1 MDATLLLEY
10 FSGTLQASQQVRQ
23 QAEIQLRL
31 LAATPGFLGACL
43 DIVASPAPAPVRL
56 AAAVY
61 LKNRIVRFWA
71 LDAAGTSAG
80 ASAGAIDPD
89 ERPVVKDRL
98 LEVLVCSDHHTQ
110 QQLIPVLRVL
120 IAHDF
125 RQWPHLFDTALGL
138 LAAANLNRVY
148 VGLLC
153 FTEICR
159 RFRWVPNPDRAS
171 DLDPIISQVF
181 PHLLALGRHLL
192 EDHSEMSE
200 LRCEMLKL
208 VLKAY
213 KFVTYHDLP
222 AVLQPPTVVE
232 EWGQLHVAVV
242 AQPPPP
248 YMLRPPYAAMTAAD
262 RAGLQVA
269 KCHKAALS
277 NLLRLF
283 ARYASGG
290 VAKRYKY
297 TEFRRVFAAEVV
309 PRVVRVLLVM
319 AEGAPPPPGDT
330 ADAAA
335 AAGRWLP
342 RSTWYHALQFL
353 SHCITQKTS
362 WLLLKPYV
370 APLLTQL
377 VFPLLCP
384 SDELLELYDS
394 DPLEYIQLAFD
405 FSDGTT
411 PDVAALG
418 FLVTLVDKRRH
429 TLDGV
434 VQFALAEL
442 NRKAPP
448 LRPLAQRT
456 EGVLRIVG
464 CILHYTLNP
473 QLPYYSGMEQFL
485 RELVLPHLALPFEF
499 VRARALEVAGA
510 FADLS
515 LDAATEAH
523 VFHAV
528 TANFEVEL
536 LPLNLQ
542 CALCLQAYLPHA
554 AFKDA
559 LGAHIVPLMGKLLAL
574 SEEVDTDAVAV
585 VMQECV
591 EVFSEQ
597 LQPFGVDLMTKLVQ
611 QFMRLAAEVGPG
623 GGEFEADDA
632 DDSSEKIMA
641 AIGLLNTMITVLLLF
656 ENLQPVLAQLE
667 AVYLPAIEF
676 VLTHQMDDFFT
687 EVGELVENAIFLLRG
702 ISAAMWRVFGL
713 VVRVFESGVGVMYT
727 EEWMPA
733 LTNILIYGEMQSD
746 AAAGFV
752 RIFGA
757 IVEGDDHVELS
768 DLSDACELG
777 QNLIL
782 ALRQNATSYVPQILG
797 QVLKI
802 LEGILNDTQHVRNNS
817 FDVNVNNVI
826 VAALVYAP
834 RDALTVLAQHGFT
847 QPFFERWSKLI
858 PHLKRVYDIKLSAM
872 GLMSVLSDD
881 AVLSDLGGEFA
892 AASAA
897 SLVHLVRIL
906 PAAIQSLEERRKNFS
921 EIDDAGMQRLW
932 EQEQAALDRYRT
944 EEAGAED
951 EDEAGAEDGGEGD
964 GADDGAD
971 GDDEY
976 DLFLQQQEHDFKLKS
991 TGFFDE
997 ETEQIHEDPLS
1008 ATPLDTVNV
1017 FQYFKDFVVTVQAGD
1032 AHKSQALFGQLSEKD
1047 REVIQDVVAI
1057 VKE

>member
-1 MDATLLLEY
+1 MDANLLLEC

-61 LKNRIVRFWA
+61 FKNRIVRFWA
-71 LDAAGTSAG
+71 LDAASASAG

-98 LEVLVCSDHHTQ
+98 LEVLVGSDHHTQ

-171 DLDPIISQVF
+171 DLDPIITQVF

-192 EDHSEMSE
+192 EDHREMSE

-222 AVLQPPTVVE
+222 AVLQPSAAVE

-248 YMLRPPYAAMTAAD
+248 YLLRPPYAAMTATD
-262 RAGLQVA
+262 RAALQLA
-269 KCHKAALS
+269 KCHKAALA

-297 TEFRRVFAAEVV
+297 TEFRRVFEAQVV
-309 PRVVRVLLVM
+309 PLVVRVLLAM
-319 AEGAPPPPGDT
+319 AEGAPPPPGDP

-335 AAGRWLP
+335 AAGQWLP
-342 RSTWYHALQFL
+342 RSTWYHALQLL

-384 SDELLELYDS
+384 SDELLERYDS

-442 NRKAPP
+442 NRNAPP
-448 LRPLAQRT
+448 PQRT

-473 QLPYYSGMEQFL
+473 QLPYHSGMEQFM
-485 RELVLPHLALPFEF
+485 RELVLPHLALPFKF
-499 VRARALEVAGA
+499 VRARAFEVAAA
-510 FADLS
+510 FADLT

-523 VFHAV
+523 IFHAM

-542 CALCLQAYLPHA
+542 CALCLQAYLPHE

-559 LGAHIVPLMGKLLAL
+559 LGAHIVPLMGRLLAL
-574 SEEVDTDAVAV
+574 SDEVDTDAVAV

-611 QFMRLAAEVGPG
+611 QFMRLAAEVGPA
-623 GGEFEADDA
+623 GGEPDADDA

-667 AVYLPAIEF
+667 AVYLPAVEF
-676 VLTHQMDDFFT
+676 VLTHHMDDFFT
-687 EVGELVENAIFLLRG
+687 EVGELVENATFLLRG

-733 LTNILIYGEMQSD
+733 LTNILIYGEVRGD
-746 AAAGFV
+746 AADGFV

-782 ALRQNATSYVPQILG
+782 ALGQTASAYVPQILG

-834 RDALTVLAQHGFT
+834 RDALAVLAHHGFT
-847 QPFFERWSKLI
+847 QSFFERWSKLI

-932 EQEQAALDRYRT
+932 EQEQAAFDRYRT
-944 EEAGAED
+944 EEGGADD
-951 EDEAGAEDGGEGD
+951 EDAEDGDGD
-964 GADDGAD
+964 GAADGTADGAD

-976 DLFLQQQEHDFKLKS
+976 DLFLQQQEHDFNLKN
-991 TGFFDE
+991 TGFFNE

-1017 FQYFKDFVVTVQAGD
+1017 FQYFKDFVVAVQAGD
-1032 AHKSQALFGQLSEKD
+1032 AQRTQALFGQLSEKD